1 MEHSLFLAKLM
12 GIVLVVGPIVK
23 TVRHKQFVIACA
35 RAYESLTA
43 ILVIGGLVFICSTAL
58 VLSHSVWTADWRMVV
73 TVLGWLMLSVS
84 LLQLFVPR
92 SMAWPMRVLPAAK
105 YRIALDVA
113 QLLLGVYLVYHGFK
127 G

>member
-35 RAYESLTA
+35 RAYESPTA